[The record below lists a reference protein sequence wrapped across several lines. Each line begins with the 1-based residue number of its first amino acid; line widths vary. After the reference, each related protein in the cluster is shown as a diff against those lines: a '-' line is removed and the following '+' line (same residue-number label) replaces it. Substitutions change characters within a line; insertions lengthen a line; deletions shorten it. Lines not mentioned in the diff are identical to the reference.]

1 MRWQKKSSTRSATS
15 STSTLLIKYCQVSK
29 VCIIWEYVDILKFSF
44 PINLSMY
51 NYFSVGA
58 EVVNPDAEG
67 HFFLQLTQVAGV
79 ITKKPNRNAIANDTV
94 DCGE

>member
-1 MRWQKKSSTRSATS
+1 
-15 STSTLLIKYCQVSK
+15 
-29 VCIIWEYVDILKFSF
+29 
-44 PINLSMY
+44 MY